1 MKPISIAC
9 GVAVIIACVCVF
21 QSAGVPLSESQ
32 VHLEEPMEET
42 EAVQSLDQGEAS
54 SLARETSP
62 EVLFRTKRQSHL
74 SLCRYCCN
82 CLRTDTIALG
92 LHFHNLCY
100 VMLRMDSASL
110 GTDESAM
117 IDVFSL
123 YQPAQRVLAAWAPLD

>member
-21 QSAGVPLSESQ
+21 QSAGVPLTESQ

-42 EAVQSLDQGEAS
+42 EAVQSLDQGEVS
-54 SLARETSP
+54 SLAREMSP

-82 CLRTDTIALG
+82 CSLG